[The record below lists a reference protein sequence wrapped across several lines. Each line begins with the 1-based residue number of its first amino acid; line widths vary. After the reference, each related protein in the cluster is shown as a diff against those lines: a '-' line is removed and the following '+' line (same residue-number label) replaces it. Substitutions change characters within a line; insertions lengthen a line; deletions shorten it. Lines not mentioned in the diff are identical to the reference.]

1 MNIKLTEINNNY
13 VLVDLLNRESEER
26 VIIIKK

>member
-1 MNIKLTEINNNY
+1 MKLTEINNNY

-26 VIIIKK
+26 VIVIKK